1 MNIPG
6 DAAPHPSAASFAAS
20 FPSLAA
26 PRRARSALAALARR
40 SGLALAGLAVAGC
53 LLATAA
59 GAQSASGCVPQTAV
73 DWMTTTNPLNQDI
86 RPRDCA
92 SVLQSPPDFRWPD
105 VISSGGYQLTL
116 TYPDGRTRTL
126 TATQNWLNWDEV
138 LPAGNYTWSVAY
150 AGSSTSNRRRFTV
163 DANSKPFL
171 VPKTSA
177 LLATVTGK
185 PHPRGLPDAATLA
198 TMRSQRSGAV
208 SALMSEVSGR
218 ARNAVPSQGYTYDD
232 AYTYS
237 KLAQSALMAC
247 VYSGQDPYCSDAVR
261 RVTNLAAWDP
271 NGSTSYLKPGGMDQ
285 AARYLTWTIGIG
297 YDWLHPRLTAAQRE
311 QILAS
316 LNTRTAV
323 MYNDIIGSRS
333 RIARYPRDSHANQTL
348 TVVAHLSTL
357 LAGDLA
363 VAGSTWLPNALPLLL
378 NAINPWGDE
387 EGGFANASTQGNWD
401 MGDTLPALVGL
412 SNATGIKLAD
422 KAWLRNW
429 GRYFAYFTPPGMAG
443 GTTVFGD
450 GFEYNESEHQARYGK
465 GYTYL
470 APSPIGRWHM
480 SQLKGEDPTRIEYLM
495 APPADFSGSYPF
507 PAGTP
512 NALLLSSIGQVAMHS
527 DLSAPGRTSVY
538 FKSSPPPYGAYNH
551 SHADQNSFV
560 VNAGGQRLAIE
571 SGYYDGYKT
580 AHWLNWYHTTKA
592 KNAITYDGGLGQLF
606 YESGGRMGYGKVTGF
621 THAAS
626 HDIVSGD
633 ATAAYGGALSK
644 AQRSLVY
651 LRPNLILVYDD
662 LASATSRQWEW
673 NIHAI
678 NQMTSSSDRTATIQ
692 NGGQTMCITM
702 LAGPTMRFTQTNAFS
717 ANPGGSRPA
726 QWHGR
731 FYSTTRLPSTEFV
744 ALLDVG
750 CTRPVASATK
760 RDGVWTIPVG
770 ATMVTIDNGGITV
783 GKPATSP
790 PPAPTPPSTSKPYSG
805 TPIVIPATFEAENFD
820 LGGEGVAYH
829 DIVKG
834 NEGGQYR
841 TGEDVDI
848 VTSCD
853 PEGGRYVVNNFG
865 AGEWLNYTISV
876 PTSGNYTVEVKS
888 SNNYRSGAFRLEVDG
903 VNVSGTIGGLATGNW
918 CSFKWFGKTV
928 PLSAGVHV
936 LRLHSEAPYF
946 NVNQIRVTAAATAPA
961 YAGTPYSGVPVEVP
975 GRIEA
980 ENFDKGGQG
989 VAYRDAT
996 AGNQGGSYRTGED
1009 VDLIVSS
1016 DALGGGYVVNNFSS
1030 GEWLN
1035 YTINVARAGN
1045 YSVQLRGANSFSSS
1059 VAFHIEV
1066 DGQRVTPSLL
1076 FPLTGSWTT
1085 YQWIGTPAF
1094 ALSAGKHVLRVFADQ
1109 QYFNLNAL
1117 NVVAVP

>member
-6 DAAPHPSAASFAAS
+6 DAAPPSSAASFFAS
-20 FPSLAA
+20 APGSDRAGGERRWLTLLVRLATV
-26 PRRARSALAALARR
+26 L
-40 SGLALAGLAVAGC
+40 LAGLVLAGI
-53 LLATAA
+53 LLPPPAI
-59 GAQSASGCVPQTAV
+59 AQSAAGCVPQTAR
-73 DWMTTTNPLNQDI
+73 DWMVTSNPLSQDV
-86 RPRDCA
+86 RPPDCA
-92 SVLQSPPDFRWPD
+92 TVLQSPPDFRWPD
-105 VISSGGYQLTL
+105 VISSGGYQLML
-116 TYPDGRTRTL
+116 SYPDGRVRTL
-126 TATQNWLNWDEV
+126 AATQNWLNWDEV
-138 LPAGNYTWSVAY
+138 LPAGNYSWTVTY
-150 AGSSTSNRRRFTV
+150 AGGTASSLRRFTV

-171 VPKTSA
+171 VPKMSA
-177 LLATVTGK
+177 VLATVTGK
-185 PHPRGLPDAATLA
+185 PHPRSLPDAATLA
-198 TMRSQRSGAV
+198 TMKSQRSGAV
-208 SALMSEVSGR
+208 SALLSEVSGR
-218 ARNAVPSQGYTYDD
+218 AKNAVPSQGYTYDD

-247 VYSGQDPYCSDAVR
+247 VYSGVDPYCSDAVR
-261 RVTNLAAWDP
+261 RVVNLASWDP
-271 NGSTSYLKPGGMDQ
+271 SGSTSYLKTGGMDQ

-297 YDWLHPRLTAAQRE
+297 YDWLYPRLTAAQRE
-311 QILAS
+311 LILAT

-333 RIARYPRDSHANQTL
+333 RLARSPRDSHANQTL
-348 TVVAHLSTL
+348 TVVSQLATL

-363 VAGSTWLPNALPLLL
+363 VAGNTWLPNALPLLL
-378 NAINPWGDE
+378 NTISPWGGD

-401 MGDTLPALVGL
+401 MGDTLPVLIGL

-465 GYTYL
+465 GYTYF
-470 APSPIGRWHM
+470 APSPLGRWHM
-480 SQLKGEDPTRIEYLM
+480 SQLKAEDPTRIEYLM
-495 APPADFSGSYPF
+495 APPADFSGNYPF
-507 PAGTP
+507 PSGTP
-512 NALLLSSIGQVAMHS
+512 NALYLPSIGQAAMHS

-571 SGYYDGYKT
+571 SGYYDDYKT

-606 YESGGRMGYGKVTGF
+606 YEANDRMGYGRISGF
-621 THAAS
+621 THTAAY
-626 HDIVSGD
+626 DIVSGD

-662 LASATSRQWEW
+662 LASATARQWEW

-678 NQMTSSSDRTATIQ
+678 NQMSSSSDRTATIQ
-692 NGGQTMCITM
+692 NGGQTMCVTM
-702 LAGPTMRFTQTNAFS
+702 LAGPAMRFAQSNAFS
-717 ANPGGSRPA
+717 ANPSGSRPA

-731 FYSTTRLPSTEFV
+731 FYSTTRLPSTEFI

-750 CTRPVASATK
+750 CTKPAASATK
-760 RDGVWTIPVG
+760 SDGVWTIPVG
-770 ATMVTIDNGGITV
+770 TTMVTIDNGGVTV
-783 GKPATSP
+783 GKPTTSS
-790 PPAPTPPSTSKPYSG
+790 PPAPTPPATSKPFSG
-805 TPIVIPATFEAENFD
+805 TPVAVPATFEAENFD

-841 TGEDVDI
+841 TADDVDI
-848 VTSCD
+848 IASCD

-876 PTSGNYTVEVKS
+876 PTSGNYNVEVKS
-888 SNNYRSGAFRLEVDG
+888 SNKYKTGAFHLEVDG
-903 VNVSGTIGGLATGNW
+903 VNVSGTISGLDTANW
-918 CSFKWFGKTV
+918 CGFKWFGKSV

-936 LRLHSEAPYF
+936 LKLYSEAPYF
-946 NVNQIRVTAAATAPA
+946 NVNQIRVSAAAATPS
-961 YAGTPYSGVPVEVP
+961 YAGIPYSGVPAAVP
-975 GRIEA
+975 GSFEA

-996 AGNQGGSYRTGED
+996 AGNQGGVYRTGED
-1009 VDLIVSS
+1009 VDLVVSS
-1016 DALGGGYVVNNFSS
+1016 DALGGGYVVNNFST

-1035 YTINVARAGN
+1035 YTINVARTGN
-1045 YSVQLRGANSFSSS
+1045 YSVQLRGANSFTAS

-1076 FPLTGSWTT
+1076 FPLTGGWTT

-1094 ALSAGKHVLRVFADQ
+1094 ALSAGKHVLRVVADQ